1 MTEATWRR
9 RMRRVTVLDVDAIV
23 DAALDPMFV

>member
-9 RMRRVTVLDVDAIV
+9 RMRRITVLDIDAIV
-23 DAALDPMFV
+23 DAALAVRR